1 MSLSSADPK
10 SAANHGAAPAV
21 IPFIEMVLDP
31 RAAFASPDAVAR
43 HARLSRE
50 EKRVI
55 LWGWARDLLRE
66 AHAGVSD
73 GDEIEAALLALSWFD
88 AAAAHEFEDV
98 FPASDE
104 PDAADDEGLP

>member
-10 SAANHGAAPAV
+10 SAATHAAAPAI

-55 LWGWARDLLRE
+55 LWGWARDLLRQ
-66 AHAGVSD
+66 AHDGVSD
-73 GDEIEAALLALSWFD
+73 IDEIEAALLALSWFD
-88 AAAAHEFEDV
+88 AAAAHELEDA
-98 FPASDE
+98 FPAGEE
-104 PDAADDEGLP
+104 PDAVDDEGPP

>member
-10 SAANHGAAPAV
+10 SAANQPSGPAI

-31 RAAFASPDAVAR
+31 RAAFTSPDAVAR

-55 LWGWARDLLRE
+55 LWGWARDLLRQ
-66 AHAGVSD
+66 AHDGVSD
-73 GDEIEAALLALSWFD
+73 IDEIEAALLALSWFD

-98 FPASDE
+98 FPAGAE
-104 PDAADDEGLP
+104 PEDGPEED